1 MVYNS
6 KRKKTMKAL
15 YFLIIGKNH
24 EILQTLQRV
33 IEKNESWKATLCT
46 GEEESYG
53 QIRENK
59 PDLVFLSSGL
69 EQEAEARIRAFCRS
83 VSPEIKVIDHYGGG
97 SGLVKSEVESCFA
110 KPLTI
115 GNPVIHRAGSRGKTD
130 LGWLLSEKTF
140 SFGDYYDPQRIQF
153 GALRVLNDDTVEA
166 GRGFG
171 VHPHDNME
179 IVSIALQGTLIHED
193 NLGNMTEIRSGDIQ
207 VMSAGTGV
215 THSEFSKDEGDT
227 VRFLQ
232 IWVYPRMRNVAPR
245 YDQLT
250 VDRTKSKNRF
260 QQILSPDPDD
270 EGVWIHQDA
279 WFHLGSFKNNTETS
293 YRTRKEGNGIYIF
306 VIEGSLEVE
315 GETLERRDG
324 FGIREVSEL
333 KMKMVSEGTEVLV
346 MEVSVTI

>member
-1 MVYNS
+1 MVHNS

-15 YFLIIGKNH
+15 HFLIIGKNH

-69 EQEAEARIRAFCRS
+69 EQETEARIRQFCRS

-193 NLGNMTEIRSGDIQ
+193 NLGNRTEIKSGDIQ

-232 IWVYPRMRNVAPR
+232 IWVYPRTRNVAPR

-250 VDRTKSKNRF
+250 VERTKCKNRF

-279 WFHLGSFKNNTETS
+279 WFHLGSFENNTETS
-293 YRTRKEGNGIYIF
+293 YRTRKEGNRIYIF

-315 GETLERRDG
+315 GERLERRDG
-324 FGIREVSEL
+324 FGIWEVSEL

-346 MEVSVTI
+346 MEVPVI